1 MQSMN
6 RTASVVASFVL
17 VMMVL
22 VACTALDDDPAEDE
36 SASATVDDVLEI
48 VTLTAAPSAT
58 VRTELIE
65 YVVGDG
71 DTLSGIADE
80 FGVTQSAIIEANGLP
95 NPDAIF
101 VGQTLM
107 IPAPS
112 EGSPIS

>member
-1 MQSMN
+1 MN
-6 RTASVVASFVL
+6 RIAAPLIALILLMSVLTACSVRGE
-17 VMMVL
+17 
-22 VACTALDDDPAEDE
+22 DDEGSGPSTSTTNE
-36 SASATVDDVLEI
+36 VLEI
-48 VTLTAAPSAT
+48 VTLTPAPSAT

-80 FGVTQSAIIEANGLP
+80 FGVSQGAIIEANGLP

-107 IPAPS
+107 IPAPA
-112 EGSPIS
+112 EATPEA

>member
-1 MQSMN
+1 MN
-6 RTASVVASFVL
+6 RLDSVLAAFVL
-17 VMMVL
+17 VMLAL
-22 VACTALDDDPAEDE
+22 VACGPIGDDSGDDQPE
-36 SASATVDDVLEI
+36 STSTDDVLEI
-48 VTLTAAPSAT
+48 VTLTPVPSAT

-80 FGVTQSAIIEANGLP
+80 FGVSQEAIIEANGLP

-107 IPAPS
+107 IPAPT
-112 EGSPIS
+112 GGTPVP

>member
-1 MQSMN
+1 M
-6 RTASVVASFVL
+6 
-17 VMMVL
+17 
-22 VACTALDDDPAEDE
+22 
-36 SASATVDDVLEI
+36 EI
-48 VTLTAAPSAT
+48 VTLTPAPSAT

-80 FGVTQSAIIEANGLP
+80 FGVTQDAIIAANGLP

-112 EGSPIS
+112 DGTPIS